1 MVLTLTNDEAE
12 IVRKALLDHIG
23 SLRDEARRFS
33 YAPTGIKLC
42 QQRARAE
49 DVLDRLLTQPPRLPL
64 AA

>member
-1 MVLTLTNDEAE
+1 MVLTLTNEEAE
-12 IVRKALLDHIG
+12 IVRKALLGHIS

-49 DVLDRLLTQPPRLPL
+49 EVLDRLASQPPKLPV